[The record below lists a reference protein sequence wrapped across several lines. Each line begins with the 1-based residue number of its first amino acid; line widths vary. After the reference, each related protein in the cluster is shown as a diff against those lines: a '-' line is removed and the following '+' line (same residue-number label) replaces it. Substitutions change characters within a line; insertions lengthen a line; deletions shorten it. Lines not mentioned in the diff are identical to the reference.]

1 MLLKQYKLKLNK
13 LLILYDKTK
22 DNSLLYKIN
31 ILSDII
37 YLYIKMR

>member
-37 YLYIKMR
+37 SLYLKMR

>member
-1 MLLKQYKLKLNK
+1 MLLNQYKLKLNK